1 MSSLLPSTR
10 NTRALPFGDQ
20 KYIRSDCPDRLSDEE
35 VMWLRQNGV
44 ATVVDLR
51 EESEYTQRP
60 CRLESEEGF
69 TYYHLPVT
77 GGGGVPESSEA
88 VVSSYLGMIDGQMD
102 RIIRTIEEA
111 PGRVLFFCTAGKDR
125 TGVVSAILLK
135 RLGADDRTI
144 IADYMASKE
153 NLIGFLETYL
163 RERPELDRDT
173 VIPNERNI
181 RAVLDSLRRGPDRL
195 HLQDGRFAESSI
207 ISLRG
212 LDSLTVSESIIRA
225 VPDRKRRIGGLTDGV

>member
-1 MSSLLPSTR
+1 
-10 NTRALPFGDQ
+10 
-20 KYIRSDCPDRLSDEE
+20 
-35 VMWLRQNGV
+35 
-44 ATVVDLR
+44 
-51 EESEYTQRP
+51 
-60 CRLESEEGF
+60 
-69 TYYHLPVT
+69 
-77 GGGGVPESSEA
+77 
-88 VVSSYLGMIDGQMD
+88 MIDGQMD

-153 NLIGFLETYL
+153 NLLGFLEAYL

-181 RAVLDSLRRGPDRL
+181 RAVLDSLQR
-195 HLQDGRFAESSI
+195 
-207 ISLRG
+207 
-212 LDSLTVSESIIRA
+212 
-225 VPDRKRRIGGLTDGV
+225 

>member
-1 MSSLLPSTR
+1 
-10 NTRALPFGDQ
+10 
-20 KYIRSDCPDRLSDEE
+20 
-35 VMWLRQNGV
+35 MWLRQNDI

-51 EESEYTQRP
+51 EEREYTQRP

-77 GGGGVPESSEA
+77 GGSGVPESSEA

-153 NLIGFLETYL
+153 NLIGFLEAYL

-181 RAVLDSLRRGPDRL
+181 RAVLDSLQRGPDRL

-225 VPDRKRRIGGLTDGV
+225 VPDRKKESEG

>member
-10 NTRALPFGDQ
+10 NTRALPAGGLR
-20 KYIRSDCPDRLSDEE
+20 YIRSDCPDRLTDEE

-44 ATVVDLR
+44 VTVVDLR
-51 EESEYTQRP
+51 EEKEYTQRP
-60 CRLESEEGF
+60 CRLENEAGF

-77 GGGGVPESSEA
+77 GGGGVPASSEA
-88 VVSSYLGMIDGQMD
+88 VLSSYLGMIDGQMD

-153 NLIGFLETYL
+153 NLIGFLEAYL
-163 RERPELDRDT
+163 CQHPEIDRDT
-173 VIPNERNI
+173 VIPNEGNI
-181 RAVLDSLRRGPDRL
+181 RAVLDSLQR
-195 HLQDGRFAESSI
+195 
-207 ISLRG
+207 
-212 LDSLTVSESIIRA
+212 
-225 VPDRKRRIGGLTDGV
+225 

>member
-10 NTRALPFGDQ
+10 NTRALPFGDLR
-20 KYIRSDCPDRLSDEE
+20 YIRSDCPDRLTDEE

-77 GGGGVPESSEA
+77 GGSGVPESSEA

-111 PGRVLFFCTAGKDR
+111 PGRFLHCRKRPDRCCFGDPSEKAGCRRSDDHCR
-125 TGVVSAILLK
+125 LYGIK
-135 RLGADDRTI
+135 R
-144 IADYMASKE
+144 E
-153 NLIGFLETYL
+153 
-163 RERPELDRDT
+163 
-173 VIPNERNI
+173 
-181 RAVLDSLRRGPDRL
+181 PDRL
-195 HLQDGRFAESSI
+195 S
-207 ISLRG
+207 
-212 LDSLTVSESIIRA
+212 
-225 VPDRKRRIGGLTDGV
+225 

>member
-1 MSSLLPSTR
+1 MPEG
-10 NTRALPFGDQ
+10 A
-20 KYIRSDCPDRLSDEE
+20 E
-35 VMWLRQNGV
+35 VFFELRQNGV

-77 GGGGVPESSEA
+77 GGSGVPESSEA

-153 NLIGFLETYL
+153 NLIDFLEAYL
-163 RERPELDRDT
+163 LERPELDRDT

-207 ISLRG
+207 ISQRG
-212 LDSLTVSESIIRA
+212 LDSLTVSESIIQA
-225 VPDRKRRIGGLTDGV
+225 VPDRKEESEG

>member
-10 NTRALPFGDQ
+10 NTRALPFGDLR
-20 KYIRSDCPDRLSDEE
+20 YIRSDCPDRLTDEE

-51 EESEYTQRP
+51 EEREYTQRP

-153 NLIGFLETYL
+153 NLIGFLEAYL

-181 RAVLDSLRRGPDRL
+181 RAVLDSLQR
-195 HLQDGRFAESSI
+195 
-207 ISLRG
+207 
-212 LDSLTVSESIIRA
+212 
-225 VPDRKRRIGGLTDGV
+225 